1 MFRTSISRLLITLQ
15 IVILTGLVAA
25 MGTFAVN
32 AWQDYRAATASQIAV
47 DTDYAVFQAVID
59 ERNQISPAQTS
70 IQTQDDAK
78 PKIDEVLATADATL
92 ATAVAQVQGIDLDGK
107 EALLE
112 NLDAKVKAMKGL
124 EKTLYEQAALPKD
137 QRELAKTMDWRTAV
151 YATLDALNAMSTV
164 MGNVVRLQDP
174 FLAEMVQVRRLG
186 WMLRDKYGPQ
196 CTLLRTQVAK
206 SEPLPPEKI
215 VAWNQGIGVY
225 QGGFMVLDEL
235 LATPGTLPEIRQAVE
250 TARSQIT
257 ETQAKLIDIAAKLDG
272 SGQPA
277 MDGKEFSDLCNSPF
291 KATLAITAVAFDKA
305 KVHVAGLRTHATYM
319 LGIAIAGLAIAIVLS
334 IIGVLSVLNRF
345 SKPITVLMD
354 AVSKLTARNFVEP
367 VPAPK
372 QPDELGKLSV
382 ALESLR
388 LSAQEAERL
397 EHEASERSQAELQK
411 ARELQEMC
419 RQFDSQVKQSLVAI
433 GQSTDSLRTTA
444 DTMRDTATSSSTQ
457 AQTVANAA
465 NQAAGNVQTV
475 AAATEELSA
484 SIAEISQRVTTS
496 ADGSRAAVSKA
507 EETNRT
513 FDALAKSAQRIGDVL
528 GLISEIAAQTNLLAL
543 NATIEAA
550 RAGDAGKGF
559 AVVASEVKNL
569 AGQTSKAT
577 QEISEL
583 VTEIQSTTN
592 LAVTA
597 IRDITVSINA
607 ISEGATA
614 IAAAVE
620 EQGAATGEIANSVQQ
635 AAQGTQEVTHTIAIV
650 AESSQRTGSAATDV
664 TASLED
670 MLREQGNLRHAVEEF
685 LTRVQAR

>member
-25 MGTFAVN
+25 MGTFAINALRDYLAASYALDAVN
-32 AWQDYRAATASQIAV
+32 
-47 DTDYAVFQAVID
+47 TDRVVFQSVID
-59 ERNQISPAQTS
+59 IRAQISPSQTAL
-70 IQTQDDAK
+70 QTQDD
-78 PKIDEVLATADATL
+78 PKAIIDEVVAKAEASAKTAIDA
-92 ATAVAQVQGIDLDGK
+92 VQALELEGK
-107 EALLE
+107 EKLLTAF
-112 NLDAKVKAMKGL
+112 DSSFKAIKVVEPAI
-124 EKTLYEQAALPKD
+124 YEQAALTKD
-137 QRELAKTMDWRTAV
+137 KRDLQKTMEWREAV
-151 YATLDALNAMSTV
+151 FAGFRALNEISIA
-164 MGNVVRLQDP
+164 MGNVVRQQDA
-174 FLAEMVQVRRLG
+174 FLAEMVQVRRIG
-186 WMLRDKYGPQ
+186 WMLRDNYGPQ
-196 CTLLRTQVAK
+196 CVLLRSANAK
-206 SEPLPPEKI
+206 SEPLSPEKLKE
-215 VAWNQGIGVY
+215 WHEGIGVY
-225 QGGFMVLDEL
+225 QGAWIVIDEL
-235 LATPGTLPEIRQAVE
+235 LATPSTLPQIKEAVA
-250 TARSQIT
+250 TAR
-257 ETQAKLIDIAAKLDG
+257 TQTDAVQKQLNELAAKFDG
-272 SGQPA
+272 SGKPA
-277 MDGKEFSDLCNSPF
+277 MEGKAFTDLCNVPF
-291 KATLAITAVAFDKA
+291 KVMLAISFAALDQAKA
-305 KVHVAGLRTHATYM
+305 HVETKQGNALWVLIM
-319 LGIAIAGLAIAIVLS
+319 AIAGLAATLVLAAIG
-334 IIGVLSVLNRF
+334 IWAVLNRF
-345 SKPITVLMD
+345 SRPIQVLMGAVGRLADRNYVD
-354 AVSKLTARNFVEP
+354 AVP
-367 VPAPK
+367 QPK
-372 QPDELGKLSV
+372 HPDELGKLSA

-397 EHEASERSQAELQK
+397 EREASERSEVELQK

-419 RQFDSQVKQSLVAI
+419 RQFDGQVKQSLVAI
-433 GQSTDSLRTTA
+433 GQSTGSLRKTA
-444 DTMRDTATSSSTQ
+444 DTMRDTANNSSSQ

-592 LAVTA
+592 LAVAA

-620 EQGAATGEIANSVQQ
+620 EQGAATGEIASSVQQ

-664 TASLED
+664 ATSLED
-670 MLREQGNLRHAVEEF
+670 MLREQGNLRQAVEEF